1 MGTGGANDLKACL
14 QYWVIEPHL
23 QRGFRGNLTSSSSS
37 GRGGGG
43 GGGGNADTVP
53 GYSGQEEVLG
63 AVEGGGGGVCV
74 CVRLYI
80 TYATC
85 S

>member
-43 GGGGNADTVP
+43 GGGNADTVP

-63 AVEGGGGGVCV
+63 AVEGGGGVCV
-74 CVRLYI
+74 CV
-80 TYATC
+80 
-85 S
+85 